1 VSAEDALE
9 YLIAGASAIQVGS
22 AHFLDPRAAVKII
35 DGIQNYL
42 QRQGFPG
49 LSSVIGS
56 LKTGQDSGECR

>member
-1 VSAEDALE
+1 
-9 YLIAGASAIQVGS
+9 
-22 AHFLDPRAAVKII
+22 VKII

-49 LSSVIGS
+49 LPSIIGS